1 VLSFITGS
9 RAYGTPRP
17 DSDVDLVI
25 LTDEDTATAL
35 RTLSDGKGAVRFGKL
50 NLVVC
55 TTQDE
60 YAVWRLGTT
69 QMLRSKSKF
78 SQPQAKAV
86 LDKLRA
92 LAVIKDRADSGE

>member
-1 VLSFITGS
+1 MLSFITGS
-9 RAYGTPRP
+9 RVYGTPRP

-25 LTDEDTATAL
+25 LTEEGTATAL
-35 RTLSDGKGAVRFGKL
+35 RTLSDGKGAIRFGKL

-55 TTQDE
+55 TTTDE

-78 SQPQAKAV
+78 SQQQAKAV

-92 LAVIKDRADSGE
+92 LAGVADRNNSGD